1 MSSTTSGIPVVDFS
15 SLSLNHRD
23 EELDESGIKTI
34 ADEIINAYSTLG
46 FVYLS
51 NTQFPEQLVRQCCL
65 YKTRHASVRQLSAE
79 CGLTLSSD
87 VLVSRRS
94 RDPLRLRPWSRLGR
108 VGKLLGLGFGMEG
121 LGLGIVSDS

>member
-15 SLSLNHRD
+15 SLSLNHGD

-51 NTQFPEQLVRQCCL
+51 NTHFPEQLVRQCCL
-65 YKTRHASVRQLSAE
+65 YKTRHASVRQHSAE
-79 CGLTLSSD
+79 M
-87 VLVSRRS
+87 
-94 RDPLRLRPWSRLGR
+94 WSR
-108 VGKLLGLGFGMEG
+108 
-121 LGLGIVSDS
+121 